1 MSSIT
6 LKSKSESRTFD
17 FNEGENLLSVLQRNA
32 VTVSAPC
39 GGNGKCGKCKVN
51 IVRPGGEET
60 VLACKTPAEDNMTV
74 SVGEPEGAA
83 VCDSFEYENSDYSAD
98 GAGFGI
104 AVDLGTTTVAAA
116 LTELS
121 SGKILR
127 KTSAMNAQ
135 SVYGADVISRTQY
148 TIENE
153 NGLDILCGTINSQI
167 DRMADELCESCGVD
181 RAKTKLFI
189 AGNTIM
195 QHICASL
202 PPKSIAAAPFTP
214 VTLFENSDKY
224 SPCVSGYVGGDITA
238 GMLAVGL
245 HNTKELSLFVDLG
258 TNGEMAI
265 GNAEGIVCCSVASG
279 PAFEGADITCGMAG
293 TTGAINHISFSDG
306 EFVFTTIG
314 DAEPRGICGSGII
327 ELTACLLR
335 LGIIDAS
342 GYLQP
347 PDEVDGDFGELLG
360 EDEDG
365 NGIVYITKDKSVFFT
380 ARDVRRIQLAKA
392 AVAAGIEILM
402 QEIGASPEDVRTI
415 YLAGGFGTYIDVKSA
430 VEIGMLPGG
439 TLEKVKSVGNSS
451 LAGAVLALCSS
462 RAAGELSRIPALCRY
477 VELSGDKR
485 FNDLFADNMAFYE
498 EDF

>member
-6 LKSKSESRTFD
+6 LKSKSDSRTLVFR
-17 FNEGENLLSVLQRNA
+17 EGESLLSVLQRNA
-32 VTVSAPC
+32 VTISAPC

-51 IVRPGGEET
+51 IVRASGEET
-60 VLACKTPAEDNMTV
+60 VLACKTPAEDKMTV
-74 SVGEPEGAA
+74 SVGDFEGAA
-83 VCDSFEYENSDYSAD
+83 VCDSFAYESSDYGAD
-98 GAGFGI
+98 GEGYGI

-121 SGKILR
+121 SGKILQ

-153 NGLDILCGTINSQI
+153 NGLDILCTTVNAQIN
-167 DRMADELCESCGVD
+167 RMADELCEACGVD

-214 VTLFENSDKY
+214 VTLFEDSEKF

-245 HNTKELSLFVDLG
+245 HNAKDLCIFVDLG

-293 TTGAINHISFSDG
+293 TTGAINHIFYSDG
-306 EFVFTTIG
+306 EFEFTTIG

-347 PDEVDGDFGELLG
+347 PDEVDGDFGDVLG

-365 NGIVYITKDKSVFFT
+365 NGIVYLTKDKRVYFT

-402 QEIGASPEDVRTI
+402 QEAGTSPEDVSTV

-451 LAGAVLALCSS
+451 LAGAVLALSSS
-462 RAAGELSRIPALCRY
+462 RAAQELSGIPSLCRY
-477 VELSGDKR
+477 VELSGDRR

>member
-6 LKSKSESRTFD
+6 LKSKSASRTFD

-32 VTVSAPC
+32 VPVSAPC

-51 IVRPGGEET
+51 IVRPNGEET
-60 VLACKTPAEDNMTV
+60 VLACKTPAEDGMTV
-74 SVGEPEGAA
+74 LAVESEGAA
-83 VCDSFEYENSDYSAD
+83 VCDSFEYENSDYGAD
-98 GAGFGI
+98 GEGYGI

-153 NGLDILCGTINSQI
+153 NGLDILCGTVNAQIN
-167 DRMADELCESCGVD
+167 RMADELCTDCGVK
-181 RAKTKLFI
+181 RAETKLFI

-202 PPKSIAAAPFTP
+202 SPKSIASAPFTP
-214 VTLFENSDKY
+214 VTLFENSNKY

-245 HNTKELSLFVDLG
+245 HKSKDLCIFVDLG

-347 PDEVDGDFGELLG
+347 PDEVDGDFGEVLG

-365 NGIVYITKDKSVFFT
+365 NGIVYITKDKRVFFT

-462 RAAGELSRIPALCRY
+462 RAAGELSHIPALCRY
-477 VELSGDKR
+477 VELSGDRR

>member
-6 LKSKSESRTFD
+6 LKSKSASRTFD

-51 IVRPGGEET
+51 IVRPGGEES

-74 SVGEPEGAA
+74 LVGEPEGAA
-83 VCDSFEYENSDYSAD
+83 VCDSFEYENSDYGAD

-153 NGLDILCGTINSQI
+153 NGLDILCGTVNAQIN
-167 DRMADELCESCGVD
+167 RMADELCKDCGID
-181 RAKTKLFI
+181 RAATKLFI

-214 VTLFENSDKY
+214 VTLFAGSDKY

-347 PDEVDGDFGELLG
+347 PEEVDDDFGELLG

-415 YLAGGFGTYIDVKSA
+415 YLVGGFGTYIDVKSA

-462 RAAGELSRIPALCRY
+462 RAAGELSGIPALCRY

>member
-6 LKSKSESRTFD
+6 LKSKSASRTFD

-83 VCDSFEYENSDYSAD
+83 VCDSFEYENSDYGAD

-121 SGKILR
+121 SGRILR

-153 NGLDILCGTINSQI
+153 NGLDILCGTINAQI
-167 DRMADELCESCGVD
+167 NRMADELCESCGVD

-214 VTLFENSDKY
+214 VTLFAGSDKY

-293 TTGAINHISFSDG
+293 TTGAINHISFSDA

-347 PDEVDGDFGELLG
+347 PEEVDGDFGELLG

-402 QEIGASPEDVRTI
+402 QEIGASPENVRTI

-462 RAAGELSRIPALCRY
+462 RAAGELSGIPALCRY